1 MIRHLRPLLATFA
14 VLSLVAGISVL
25 SLTPM
30 TAPVSAQTMTNAPS
44 ADGRI
49 GPLGTCQDQ
58 NGQVGRCVFPAM
70 TATNP
75 TSVTSRIISS
85 AASTNA
91 TVAKA
96 TPCTLYGAFGYN
108 TNAAARYLKIYNK
121 ATAPTVGTDVPVLT
135 VYLPPTSSFNI
146 SLTTG
151 GLNLSNGCAYALTTG
166 APDAD
171 TGAVTA
177 GDIIGLNVL
186 VG

>member
-1 MIRHLRPLLATFA
+1 MTRSLRPLWAALAISA
-14 VLSLVAGISVL
+14 LLSSSVA
-25 SLTPM
+25 
-30 TAPVSAQTMTNAPS
+30 AQVMTNAPS
-44 ADGRI
+44 ANGRI
-49 GPLGTCQDQ
+49 GPVGSCQDQ
-58 NGQVGRCVFPAM
+58 NGQAGRCVFPAM

-75 TSVTSRIISS
+75 TSATSRIISS
-85 AASTNA
+85 AATTNA

-108 TNAAARYLKIYNK
+108 SNAAARYLKVYNK

-146 SLTTG
+146 NLTTG

-166 APDAD
+166 SPDAD
-171 TGAVTA
+171 TGAVGA
-177 GDIIGLNVL
+177 GDIVGLNVL